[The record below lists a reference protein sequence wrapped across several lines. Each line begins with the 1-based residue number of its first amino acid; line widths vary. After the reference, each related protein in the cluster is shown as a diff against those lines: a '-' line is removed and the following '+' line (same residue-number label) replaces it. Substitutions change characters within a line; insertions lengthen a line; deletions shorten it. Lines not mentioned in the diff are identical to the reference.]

1 MKRAPFRDRPGLRR
15 VTGPAREG
23 SRTPPG
29 ITATVKMSYAADS
42 IGPMSSQIPTPE
54 PVGAPAQTVTAW
66 VISRDTARL
75 IDFITD
81 AFGGVELGRIP
92 GPDGGIGHAEIRIGD
107 SVVMMFDARDDWPDT
122 PAFLRLYVADA
133 DAAYG
138 RALAAGATSVTEV
151 TGLFF
156 GDRIGRIRDPLG
168 NIWWLQAH
176 VEDVD
181 PAELAQRPSDPAVAE
196 ALRYV
201 ETSLDAALRS

>member
-1 MKRAPFRDRPGLRR
+1 MDSQTPAGAGPHAGTMHRD
-15 VTGPAREG
+15 AAA
-23 SRTPPG
+23 PPG
-29 ITATVKMSYAADS
+29 Y
-42 IGPMSSQIPTPE
+42 G
-54 PVGAPAQTVTAW
+54 TVTPW
-66 VISRDTARL
+66 IISRDAARL
-75 IDFITD
+75 IDFTKS
-81 AFGGVELGRIP
+81 AFGAQELARVP
-92 GPDGGIGHAEIRIGD
+92 GPDGGIGHAEVRIGD

-133 DAAYG
+133 DAAYQ
-138 RALAAGATSVTEV
+138 RALAAGATPVTAV

-181 PAELAQRPSDPAVAE
+181 PAEMAQRPLDPAAAE

-201 ETSLDAALRS
+201 ETSLDAAMRQTAMRT

>member
-1 MKRAPFRDRPGLRR
+1 
-15 VTGPAREG
+15 
-23 SRTPPG
+23 
-29 ITATVKMSYAADS
+29 
-42 IGPMSSQIPTPE
+42 MSSQSPGPVAAPPRSVTP
-54 PVGAPAQTVTAW
+54 W
-66 VISRDTARL
+66 IISRDTARL

-81 AFGGVELGRIP
+81 AFGGVELARVP

-107 SVVMMFDARDDWPDT
+107 SVVMMFDARDGWPDT

-156 GDRIGRIRDPLG
+156 GDRVGRIRDPLG
-168 NIWWLQAH
+168 NIWWLQQH
-176 VEDVD
+176 IEDVD
-181 PAELAQRPSDPAVAE
+181 PAELAQRPSDPVAAQ

-201 ETSLDAALRS
+201 ETSLDAAMRA